1 MASASWAARTN
12 LVNENLHLGL
22 SQEGMKA
29 KLFSEIAQ
37 DYQNIMKIIV
47 MKHDKYIINAL
58 KFFNKLVSKI
68 SFSRESR

>member
-1 MASASWAARTN
+1 M
-12 LVNENLHLGL
+12 NENLHLGL

>member
-1 MASASWAARTN
+1 M
-12 LVNENLHLGL
+12 NENLHLGL

-29 KLFSEIAQ
+29 KLFSEITQ

>member
-1 MASASWAARTN
+1 M
-12 LVNENLHLGL
+12 NENLHLGL

-68 SFSRESR
+68 SFSRESKEYHWIIGRHSF